1 MRGVVSPRH
10 VEHNDSL
17 AFSLV
22 SVMKNVTGCVATDC
36 PELRVFA
43 SDVILAFRYQRVF
56 HLCNWSG
63 KERGPAAIG

>member
-1 MRGVVSPRH
+1 MRGAVSPRH
-10 VEHNDSL
+10 VVHNDSL
-17 AFSLV
+17 AFS

-36 PELRVFA
+36 PELRIFA

-56 HLCNWSG
+56 HFCDWSG